1 MVKVKKVST
10 KSKSRKP
17 VPKSRARKTAKASKR
32 TKPPAKS
39 KSSKAFTKSTKSPKA
54 MRLTFSYDGDKV
66 KLVSQ
71 QPVEM
76 IVPPSDPVKGFANQ
90 KGFWAELKGEQDKT
104 LYRSV
109 MHNPTRND
117 AEVFSDEPEQSISR
131 EPAPRRKGV
140 FVLVVPDTDKGR
152 EVTLSRS
159 SPEVRGP
166 ARGIRAL
173 AAKPATEIARFK
185 LKK

>member
-1 MVKVKKVST
+1 MVKTKKVLT
-10 KSKSRKP
+10 KSKSRKTA
-17 VPKSRARKTAKASKR
+17 VKSKSRKPPKTSKSGQ
-32 TKPPAKS
+32 PPAKS
-39 KSSKAFTKSTKSPKA
+39 KSSKALAKSPKA
-54 MRLTFSYDGDKV
+54 MRLTFSYDGDEV

-76 IVPPSDPVKGFANQ
+76 VVPPSDPVKGFADH
-90 KGFWAELKGEQDKT
+90 KGFWAELKSEQDKT
-104 LYRSV
+104 LYRRV

-117 AEVFSDEPEQSISR
+117 AEVFSDDPEQSISR

-140 FVLVVPDTDKGR
+140 FVVVVPDTDKGN

-159 SPEVRGP
+159 SAETKGP

-173 AAKPATEIARFK
+173 ASKPATEIARFK